1 MNRWKESKMSENRSG
16 RKKHIVEGTVEEIKK
31 TERSIGQSVGQR
43 GNSFMK
49 AIRRLLK
56 GGVKK

>member
-1 MNRWKESKMSENRSG
+1 MSEKRSG

-31 TERSIGQSVGQR
+31 TERSIDQSVGGR
-43 GNSFMK
+43 ENGFMK

-56 GGVKK
+56 GGVRK

>member
-1 MNRWKESKMSENRSG
+1 MSENRSG